1 MSNFIFHIGVD
12 RNWSGTLC
20 GACRSGLIM
29 DAETERSSP
38 FVSSCI
44 CDDFDEDPWCE
55 CPSYF
60 HRILFEA
67 VDDGETHVKIEMNVP
82 NPGARRIT
90 EHSYEVY
97 EFDFAPSTD
106 DSDIEIFRPHLH
118 LFKILFMSTKMR
130 ATLTDVVGRMRTK
143 RVGADAAIAE
153 VKAVSEMIYENIVS
167 MFSAKSEKRTDI
179 RWIQPVAKTLC
190 HAIMLSSNIPV
201 MKEDKGCA
209 HVDRKKKHRR

>member
-1 MSNFIFHIGVD
+1 MSNFIFHIAID
-12 RNWSGTLC
+12 RNWYGTLC
-20 GACRSGLIM
+20 AACTTTPRM
-29 DAETERSSP
+29 DAEMEP

-44 CDDFDEDPWCE
+44 CDYYDDDTYCY

-60 HRILFEA
+60 HRISFDA
-67 VDDGETHVKIEMNVP
+67 VDDRETHVKIEMNVP
-82 NPGARRIT
+82 NHGARQTTERI
-90 EHSYEVY
+90 YEVY

-106 DSDIEIFRPHLH
+106 DSDIEIFRPHVH

-143 RVGADAAIAE
+143 RFGADAANAE
-153 VKAVSEMIYENIVS
+153 VKSVSEMIYENIVS
-167 MFSAKSEKRTDI
+167 MFSAKSIKRTDI

-209 HVDRKKKHRR
+209 HVDRKKKHGR